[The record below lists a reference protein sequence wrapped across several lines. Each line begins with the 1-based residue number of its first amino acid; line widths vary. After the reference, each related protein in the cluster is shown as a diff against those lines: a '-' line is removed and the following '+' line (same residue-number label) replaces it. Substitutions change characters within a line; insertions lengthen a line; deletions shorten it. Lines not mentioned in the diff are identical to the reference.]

1 MLEDAKKRMAEN
13 VICNLKKRNME
24 GIYCRD
30 KKEAVETVLSL
41 IEPGASIGW
50 GGSAS
55 IRELGILAELEKS
68 GHEMRDYP
76 MKDKETMGNPSY
88 LGSCSADCF
97 LMGTNAITV
106 KGELVHGPRQVL
118 IVVGM
123 NKLVRS
129 IEDGIDRIQTQ
140 ACPIIADATG
150 RKTPCGVKGVCMDCQ
165 SPDCMCC
172 SIVVTRRSRY
182 DGRIKVVIVGE
193 NLGY

>member
-55 IRELGILAELEKS
+55 IRELGILDELEKS

-106 KGELVHGPRQVL
+106 KGELVNIDGAGNRVACLIHGPKQVI

-123 NKLVRS
+123 NKICLLY
-129 IEDGIDRIQTQ
+129 T
-140 ACPIIADATG
+140 
-150 RKTPCGVKGVCMDCQ
+150 
-165 SPDCMCC
+165 SPSPRD
-172 SIVVTRRSRY
+172 S
-182 DGRIKVVIVGE
+182 
-193 NLGY
+193 